1 MATAALCALCVV
13 VAARLPAELASQ
25 VGRSVWAEYQ
35 KLVIAAGVILGAQ
48 TLLITGLLL
57 ERRRRHLAQA
67 GLTEAEERSRMV
79 AEEELR
85 RALDLNRRLRD
96 QLEADNASLREEVK
110 HDARID
116 GVLGNSDVMAYAA
129 SKIRQVAPTST
140 TVLLLG
146 ETGVGKSLFAQAI
159 HNQSP
164 RRARP
169 LVTLNCAAVPAALVE
184 SELFGHEKG
193 AFTGADVRRVGRF
206 ELANGG
212 TLFLD
217 EIGELALELQAKL
230 LRAVQDGEFERLGSN
245 ATLKTDAR
253 LIVASNR
260 ALDAEVKAG
269 RFRQDLWYRLNILPV
284 TVPPL
289 RQRPDDIPLLAA
301 HFLEKH
307 CRKLGRP
314 LLEVSRATMAA
325 LQAHSWP
332 GNVRE
337 LENVVERAVILSRG
351 KWAEISVDR
360 AHASDLVSADG
371 VSQHDVARGRASMVD
386 LQRDHIRAILED
398 VRWRVEGKGGAAEIL
413 GMNPNTLRTRM
424 RKLGI
429 QRPGSRPLE
438 SRMN

>member
-1 MATAALCALCVV
+1 
-13 VAARLPAELASQ
+13 
-25 VGRSVWAEYQ
+25 
-35 KLVIAAGVILGAQ
+35 
-48 TLLITGLLL
+48 
-57 ERRRRHLAQA
+57 
-67 GLTEAEERSRMV
+67 
-79 AEEELR
+79 
-85 RALDLNRRLRD
+85 
-96 QLEADNASLREEVK
+96 
-110 HDARID
+110 
-116 GVLGNSDVMAYAA
+116 
-129 SKIRQVAPTST
+129 
-140 TVLLLG
+140 
-146 ETGVGKSLFAQAI
+146 
-159 HNQSP
+159 
-164 RRARP
+164 
-169 LVTLNCAAVPAALVE
+169 
-184 SELFGHEKG
+184 
-193 AFTGADVRRVGRF
+193 
-206 ELANGG
+206 
-212 TLFLD
+212 
-217 EIGELALELQAKL
+217 
-230 LRAVQDGEFERLGSN
+230 VQDGEFERLGSN

-269 RFRQDLWYRLNILPV
+269 RFRQDLWYRLNILPI